1 MLAFIWWMLIGLVA
15 GGLARMLIPGRQSM
29 GLLLMMVLGLAGS
42 VVGGFISSMI
52 LNYDPVD
59 PGFHV
64 GGLMMSTIGAI
75 LVLAISVWSAKQR
88 ISP

>member
-15 GGLARMLIPGRQSM
+15 GGLARMLIPSRQSM
-29 GLLLMMVLGLAGS
+29 GLLLTMVLGLAGS

-52 LNYDPVD
+52 FNYDPVD

>member
-1 MLAFIWWMLIGLVA
+1 
-15 GGLARMLIPGRQSM
+15 MLIPGRQSM
-29 GLLLMMVLGLAGS
+29 GLLLTMVLGLAGS

-52 LNYDPVD
+52 FNYDPVD

>member
-29 GLLLMMVLGLAGS
+29 GLLLTMVLGLAGS

-52 LNYDPVD
+52 FNYDPVD